1 MFPVWWFK
9 WLKWLSSSLLLI
21 ASGYI
26 IIHWQFL
33 RAASRSAGYSWGFW
47 VVIAYSGCFP
57 MAQWWRIR
65 LQCKR
70 HQRPG
75 FDPWVKM
82 ATLSSILA
90 WGIPWTEEPGRLQS
104 IGSQRAGHNWATE
117 HSACCDQ
124 YMKPNE
130 QMHIKIVKHAGAS
143 LVSLMITSSWG
154 CFLLV
159 LSVFMIPS
167 YCPLVLLQRLS
178 VLFFSFLC
186 GEFPLSPKAEFE
198 KLVQHCNRW
207 IGNSCKATSD
217 CCFGIGTTACPSH
230 VYA

>member
-1 MFPVWWFK
+1 MIK
-9 WLKWLSSSLLLI
+9 M
-21 ASGYI
+21 I
-26 IIHWQFL
+26 IIIIIINCIWLHYYTLTVSKSGEQVCRIQLRFL
-33 RAASRSAGYSWGFW
+33 GGDCLFW
-47 VVIAYSGCFP
+47 VLPKGSAVKNPPAVQETPETWVRFL
-57 MAQWWRIR
+57 AQEGP
-65 LQCKR
+65 LEKE
-70 HQRPG
+70 
-75 FDPWVKM
+75 M

-104 IGSQRAGHNWATE
+104 VGSQRAGHNWATE

-186 GEFPLSPKAEFE
+186 GEFPLSPKAEFQ